1 MHRTSPEAV
10 HFHEVGALDAVAD
23 IVGACAGAHWL
34 REHRGVDAFL
44 VGPVEAGSGAR
55 VRSAHGLIPVPVPA
69 VLELAA
75 RAALALT
82 GRLPY
87 EAATPTGLALL
98 ATLAEPVPAAAA
110 GCARWPPATAR
121 AGATRRRRPTCSAWS
136 SAHLSPAPGRW
147 TAARTPTRRSRPGS
161 RLCWWSAMW
170 TTWIPRLWPGVL
182 GALLDAGAADA
193 WLTPVVMKKG
203 RPAHT
208 LHVLCAPERLAALR
222 RLVYAQTSTIG
233 LRESPVTKRPLPR
246 EQHSVELDG
255 HPVGVKVSRLDG
267 RVAHV
272 SVEYED
278 VRRIAEAT
286 GRPAKQVLGAAQ
298 ALADEAY
305 RQG

>member
-1 MHRTSPEAV
+1 MD
-10 HFHEVGALDAVAD
+10 GDVAEP
-23 IVGACAGAHWL
+23 AG
-34 REHRGVDAFL
+34 E
-44 VGPVEAGSGAR
+44 S
-55 VRSAHGLIPVPVPA
+55 A
-69 VLELAA
+69 VLVECNVDDLD
-75 RAALALT
+75 
-82 GRLPY
+82 
-87 EAATPTGLALL
+87 
-98 ATLAEPVPAAAA
+98 
-110 GCARWPPATAR
+110 
-121 AGATRRRRPTCSAWS
+121 
-136 SAHLSPAPGRW
+136 
-147 TAARTPTRRSRPGS
+147 
-161 RLCWWSAMW
+161 
-170 TTWIPRLWPGVL
+170 PRLWPGVL

-222 RLVYAQTSTIG
+222 RVVYAQTSTIG

-278 VRRIAEAT
+278 VRRVAQAT

-305 RQG
+305 RQS